1 MPVPVVVPL
10 DLLVQSVVFFQDER
24 LRAQLVLGLLLLLL
38 LLFCSCRFLVVRAFL
53 QRLSLLS
60 HNQRLI
66 SELALVDEY
75 VGIAHA
81 QHLLVVAKAIV
92 V

>member
-1 MPVPVVVPL
+1 MPVPMVVPL
-10 DLLVQSVVFFQDER
+10 DLLVQLVVFFQDER

-38 LLFCSCRFLVVRAFL
+38 LLFGRSRFLVVRAFL
-53 QRLSLLS
+53 QRLSILS

-75 VGIAHA
+75 ICVAHA
-81 QHLLVVAKAIV
+81 
-92 V
+92 